1 MSAGGAILNRAAQAA
16 LLIYEP
22 PAEAAPY
29 GRRRRHSEPRRV
41 SGAPYL

>member
-1 MSAGGAILNRAAQAA
+1 MGAGGAILNRAAQAA

-22 PAEAAPY
+22 PAEPAPY
-29 GRRRRHSEPRRV
+29 GRRRRHSKLRRA